1 MSRFDWGGLFAEVGG
16 VAERCAG
23 FWALE
28 GVCAAAATVGEP
40 GAGEYEAIVSV
51 FGCRLSVGRLVR
63 RISKDKMRQ
72 DLKRSSRLSFFC

>member
-1 MSRFDWGGLFAEVGG
+1 MISWRRSWRAVRLLSRFDWGGLFAEVGG

-40 GAGEYEAIVSV
+40 GAGE
-51 FGCRLSVGRLVR
+51 
-63 RISKDKMRQ
+63 
-72 DLKRSSRLSFFC
+72 